1 LILRGSTSRRG
12 VHTAEAVIKKD
23 ERRNISKGLRF
34 AIIEAQVA
42 WAKGKG
48 ERRGRKEG
56 TKKEEESA
64 KARAD

>member
-1 LILRGSTSRRG
+1 V

-23 ERRNISKGLRF
+23 ERRNISEGLRF

-56 TKKEEESA
+56 TKKEEGGRRGGELTL
-64 KARAD
+64 RRFFDNL